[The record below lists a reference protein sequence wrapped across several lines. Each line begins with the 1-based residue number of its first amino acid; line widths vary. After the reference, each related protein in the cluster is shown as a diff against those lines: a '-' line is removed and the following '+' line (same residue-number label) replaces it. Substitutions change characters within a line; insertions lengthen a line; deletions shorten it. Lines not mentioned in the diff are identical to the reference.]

1 MNKNEKVKE
10 KGDKKNICLIYMY
23 FYIIYIYS
31 AINILVTASPIK
43 FFHYC

>member
-23 FYIIYIYS
+23 LYIIYRVRLI
-31 AINILVTASPIK
+31 
-43 FFHYC
+43 F